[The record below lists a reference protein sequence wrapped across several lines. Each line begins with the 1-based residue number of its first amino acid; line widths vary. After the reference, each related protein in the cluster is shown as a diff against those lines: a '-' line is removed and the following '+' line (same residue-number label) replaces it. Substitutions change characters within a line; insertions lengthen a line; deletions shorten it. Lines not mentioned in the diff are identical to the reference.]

1 MNLFNALLASILM
14 HLMILT
20 WIEHPSTD
28 SITQA
33 EMLEIDSEQQD
44 MGIDYSTLTD
54 EEIYQLEQELEQLKQ
69 ELKELVEEEQRL
81 LNQKSRE
88 FELDM
93 EDLFRRPTW
102 KYPNGDIEI

>member
-14 HLMILT
+14 HLMVLT

-54 EEIYQLEQELEQLKQ
+54 EEMYLHMLLE
-69 ELKELVEEEQRL
+69 
-81 LNQKSRE
+81 
-88 FELDM
+88 
-93 EDLFRRPTW
+93 
-102 KYPNGDIEI
+102 

>member
-1 MNLFNALLASILM
+1 MPAIRR
-14 HLMILT
+14 
-20 WIEHPSTD
+20 
-28 SITQA
+28 QA
-33 EMLEIDSEQQD
+33 RIVVAH
-44 MGIDYSTLTD
+44 
-54 EEIYQLEQELEQLKQ
+54 QELEQLKQ
-69 ELKELVEEEQRL
+69 ELKELVEEQQRL